1 MPISDNLYYI
11 DKTNDKG
18 IGLFANKKIFRGELI
33 ISEQHLFTYDR
44 SKNNLTFEI
53 EEKVKKLSVENSRLF
68 YSLFD
73 CFLPN
78 SPTAIGI
85 FQ

>member
-1 MPISDNLYYI
+1 MPVPENLFYI
-11 DKTNDKG
+11 EKTDDKG

-44 SKNNLTFEI
+44 SKSNLTNQI
-53 EEKVKKLSVENSRLF
+53 EEKVNKLSIENMKLF

-85 FQ
+85 L